1 MDERFI
7 RDRITQLRMERNIS
21 EYHMSLELGH
31 SKGYIQSIS
40 SGRSLPS
47 MSEFLAIC
55 EYLKVT
61 PAEFFTDP
69 TESEIKS
76 PNDDRKGIA
85 HADDDAVY
93 LKITHNQEKTLREL
107 VDQII

>member
-1 MDERFI
+1 
-7 RDRITQLRMERNIS
+7 
-21 EYHMSLELGH
+21 
-31 SKGYIQSIS
+31 
-40 SGRSLPS
+40 